1 MTRARRAVAALRR
14 VPLALVAL
22 LAVGAVLAT
31 TWALVLPP
39 LQGPDESAHVAATTR
54 LVEDGSLRGS
64 SGLPRELLVLSDE
77 RGLGPLVGNLAA
89 RPDTTA
95 RAAARTQAAL
105 RALGDERAV
114 PLERRGGPPT
124 RGSARNPLYSAWTAL
139 PYTLTREAPLLD
151 RLALMRLFGVP
162 LLLVT
167 IVACWALA
175 AEVMPGSG
183 LAPVVAGGV
192 AALQPQ
198 LGFVSGV
205 VNPDGLLVALVSLFC
220 LVAARTLR
228 RGLAW
233 GRVGL
238 LIVLALAASATHYR
252 GAVLFPCAVVAIMLS
267 VPWGELPPRELKR
280 ATRLSAVAL
289 VLVLGAAIAA
299 LVWGPWLTPYSGREA
314 SIREFASYVWQFYLP
329 ALPFMSAPL
338 GGDYGIR
345 EVLETM
351 WGAFGSLEVRY
362 PSWVI
367 DGVTAALVLAAAGV
381 VAAALRR
388 RPAVVAARRLALL
401 LATLAVFTLGSL
413 HVVAYRLLLVDPS
426 DPIIVGRHLL
436 VLIAPLS
443 LAFALAVTT
452 WGRRAGTIAA
462 ALLLGSLAA
471 LDIAA
476 LGLTTARFY
485 G

>member
-1 MTRARRAVAALRR
+1 MV
-14 VPLALVAL
+14 
-22 LAVGAVLAT
+22 
-31 TWALVLPP
+31 
-39 LQGPDESAHVAATTR
+39 ES
-54 LVEDGSLRGS
+54 GSLRGS
-64 SGLPRELLVLSDE
+64 AGLPRELLVLSDE

-89 RPDTTA
+89 RPDTTPGA
-95 RAAARTQAAL
+95 GRRTDAAL
-105 RALGDERAV
+105 RALGNDRAK

-124 RGSARNPLYSAWTAL
+124 RGSARNPLYSAWTAV
-139 PYTLTREAPLLD
+139 PYALSRQAPLVD

-162 LLLVT
+162 LLLAT
-167 IVACWALA
+167 IAACWALA
-175 AEVMPGSG
+175 AEVVPGSG

-192 AALQPQ
+192 AAMQPQ
-198 LGFVSGV
+198 LAFVSGV

-228 RGLAW
+228 RGLSRTRI
-233 GRVGL
+233 GGL
-238 LIVLALAASATHYR
+238 LLLALAATATHYR
-252 GAVLFPCAVVAIMLS
+252 GAVLIPCAVVVIVLAI
-267 VPWGELPPRELKR
+267 PWGELAPDARRR
-280 ATRLSAVAL
+280 AARRSAL
-289 VLVLGAAIAA
+289 VLVAVLGIAAAA
-299 LVWGPWLTPYSGREA
+299 LVAAPGLTPYNGRPG

-329 ALPFMSAPL
+329 PLPFMSDPL
-338 GGDYGIR
+338 GGDYGLR

-367 DGVTAALVLAAAGV
+367 DGVAGVLVAAAAGV
-381 VAAALRR
+381 VVAALRR
-388 RPAVVAARRLALL
+388 RPPVAAGRRLLLFVAALVMFS
-401 LATLAVFTLGSL
+401 LASL

-443 LAFALAVTT
+443 LGLALAVTA
-452 WGRRAGTIAA
+452 WGRRAGGIVA
-462 ALLLGSLAA
+462 ALLLGSLSA